1 MAVLLPFVLTLVMH
15 CPMGI
20 SAVKEDEL
28 LCFKTQFIDTGTLV
42 SFILRENG
50 TRADTLV
57 LYLSIWNKDRQLI
70 YCKTN
75 ENDVMIERYLFL
87 CNRRQ
92 NSQVAELSA
101 NSFNLSVMIGQ
112 DSRCDGRDTS
122 VSEKND
128 PQGTQLIKMGRLTE
142 GSRTRTKRAII
153 FPGTL
158 WCGTG
163 SKAFEYH
170 QLGE

>member
-1 MAVLLPFVLTLVMH
+1 MQEAVLLPFVLILIMLCQWGLTE
-15 CPMGI
+15 
-20 SAVKEDEL
+20 ADKDKR
-28 LCFKTQFIDTGTLV
+28 LCFRAQSIDTGTLV

-50 TRADTLV
+50 THAKSLV
-57 LYLSIWNKDRQLI
+57 LYLSIWNEDRQLV

-75 ENDVMIERYLFL
+75 ENDVVIERYLSL
-87 CNRRQ
+87 CSRRQ
-92 NSQVAELSA
+92 NSEVVELSA
-101 NSFNLSVMIGQ
+101 NSFNLSVMIGR
-112 DSRCDGRDTS
+112 DSRCYGHH
-122 VSEKND
+122 KND
-128 PQGTQLIKMGRLTE
+128 LQRTQLIQIGRQTA
-142 GSRTRTKRAII
+142 GTRRRTKRAII